1 MAVHCLGSTFDTA
14 LHNMKKG
21 KKKKKNEIYIF
32 PEKGRRVWEVVI
44 KFSKKKKKKSLAT
57 THIQLNTA
65 ILG

>member
-44 KFSKKKKKKSLAT
+44 KFSKKKKKA
-57 THIQLNTA
+57 
-65 ILG
+65 